1 MTMGFRTRQIHSGVT
16 PDPITGSILTPI
28 YQSTTYVQ
36 PSVDE
41 YLSKGFTYSRSGNPT
56 VKALELKLADLEG
69 GVDCACFG
77 TGMSAVLA
85 TMLAFLEA
93 GKHAIV
99 SDVAYGGT
107 YRLST
112 KILSRF
118 GIDYTFADTS
128 NADDVAASVRDNT
141 ALILTETPA
150 NPTMK
155 CSDIAA
161 ISEIAKKAGAVHAVD
176 NTFLTPY
183 YQRPFEL
190 GADVSIHSTT
200 KYMDGHNATVGG
212 AVISNSDE
220 HAEAVRFIQNS
231 TGTIMSP
238 QVAWLTLQGC
248 KTLSVRM
255 DAQSAS
261 AMAIAEFLEAHPKV
275 EQVAYPGLAS
285 FAQHELS
292 SRQASGYG
300 AMFWFEVK
308 GGLAAGKKLMDN
320 IELWSL
326 AENLGSVESLITHP
340 VTMTHADVEPEE
352 RARVGIIDGLVRA
365 SVGLEDTEDLIQALS
380 DALDQI

>member
-1 MTMGFRTRQIHSGVT
+1 MGFRTRQIHAGVT
-16 PDPITGSILTPI
+16 PDPTTGSILTPI

-41 YLSKGFTYSRSGNPT
+41 YLSKGYTYSRSGNPT

-112 KILSRF
+112 KVLSRF

-128 NADDVAASVRDNT
+128 NADDVAAAVRENT

-161 ISEIAKKAGAVHAVD
+161 ISSIAKKVGAVHAVD

-190 GADVSIHSTT
+190 GADLSIHSTT

-275 EQVAYPGLAS
+275 KQVAYPGLKS

-292 SRQASGYG
+292 SKQASGYG
-300 AMFWFEVK
+300 AMLWFEVK
-308 GGLAAGKKLMDN
+308 GGLAAGKNLMDN

-340 VTMTHADVEPEE
+340 VTMTHADVEKAE
-352 RARVGIIDGLVRA
+352 RDRVGIIDGLVRA
-365 SVGLEDTEDLIQALS
+365 SVGLEDTDDLIKALS
-380 DALDQI
+380 DALDQV

>member
-1 MTMGFRTRQIHSGVT
+1 MGFRTRQIHAGVT
-16 PDPITGSILTPI
+16 PDPQTGSILTPI
-28 YQSTTYVQ
+28 YQTTTYVQ

-56 VKALELKLADLEG
+56 VKALEVKLADLEG

-77 TGMSAVLA
+77 TGMSAIHA
-85 TMLAFLEA
+85 TMLAFLSA
-93 GKHAIV
+93 GSHAII

-107 YRLST
+107 YRLCT
-112 KILSRF
+112 KILTKF
-118 GIDYTFADTS
+118 GIEFTFADGS
-128 NADDVAASVRDNT
+128 NVDDVAAAVRDNT
-141 ALILTETPA
+141 KLILTETPA

-161 ISEIAKKAGAVHAVD
+161 ISEVARSAGAVHAVD

-183 YQRPFEL
+183 YQLPFEL

-212 AVISNSDE
+212 AVISKAEE

-231 TGTIMSP
+231 TGSIMSP

-255 DAQSAS
+255 DAQSES
-261 AMAIAEFLEAHPKV
+261 AMAIATFLEAHPKV
-275 EQVAYPGLAS
+275 EQVMYPGLES
-285 FAQHELS
+285 FPQHELS
-292 SRQASGYG
+292 SKQASGYG
-300 AMFWFEVK
+300 AMLWFEVK

-320 IELWSL
+320 INVWSL

-365 SVGLEDTEDLIQALS
+365 SVGLEDTDDLIDALAA
-380 DALDQI
+380 ALDQV